1 MAYNKDFPAD
11 DSYLADFPSGER
23 EQIRAIVEDKIVN
36 AGKLQGLAPSNASGQ
51 VPVSNGTV
59 CNNLNADKL
68 DGYDASHFSD
78 DGHLHNNAST
88 STAGFMSAADKT
100 KLDGV
105 ATGAEVNQNA
115 FGNVAVGTSTL
126 QADNKQDTLYIA
138 AGSNVSIAADETNDK
153 ITIGLTGI
161 VPVANGGT
169 GASSLANITVGN
181 ATADA
186 SGNNIAN
193 TYATKADI
201 SNEVTTKNL
210 NSANLTVTGSTSVPT
225 ANADNNS
232 KTIANKAYVDAAINS
247 AVAAAVTSVTKT
259 LSDNMHAQYP
269 VGSYIYSDKANNPA
283 TYLPYMSDT
292 TWVQTAAGRVLIGA
306 GTADSGT
313 VYKAGDKGGEETT
326 GLEIKNLPPHS
337 FSGTTSLD
345 GDHNHNMSLPQRH
358 GGDGQ
363 NTNGTAYFSNGD
375 TSRSSGGNGV
385 GWTSQAGRHQHTF
398 TTNTLG
404 AGVKHNNMPP
414 YQSVYRWVRIA

>member
-11 DSYLADFPSGER
+11 DSYLADFPANER

-36 AGKLQGLAPSNASGQ
+36 AGKLNGLNSSNDTGQ

-59 CNNLNADKL
+59 NTNLNADML
-68 DGYDASHFSD
+68 DGHHEDYFSK
-78 DGHLHNNAST
+78 DGHVHNNAST

-169 GASSLANITVGN
+169 GVSSLANITVGN

-193 TYATKADI
+193 TYAKKTDTYAKTEVDTAI
-201 SNEVTTKNL
+201 S
-210 NSANLTVTGSTSVPT
+210 
-225 ANADNNS
+225 
-232 KTIANKAYVDAAINS
+232 AAINS
-247 AVAAAVTSVTKT
+247 AVAAVTKT

-269 VGSYIYSDKANNPA
+269 VGSYICSDKADNPA

-313 VYKAGDKGGEETT
+313 VYTAGATGGEEKHTLTT
-326 GLEIKNLPPHS
+326 SEMPSHNHAMDGAGEHNHA
-337 FSGTTSLD
+337 FSGVYSNSDTNTTKYENTNDYSRTRAWVHTNYTQNS
-345 GDHNHNMSLPQRH
+345 GNHTHSIHRT
-358 GGDGQ
+358 GDGK
-363 NTNGTAYFSNGD
+363 A
-375 TSRSSGGNGV
+375 
-385 GWTSQAGRHQHTF
+385 
-398 TTNTLG
+398 
-404 AGVKHNNMPP
+404 HNNMPP
-414 YQSVYRWVRIA
+414 YVAVFRWVRTA

>member
-11 DSYLADFPSGER
+11 DSYLADFPANER

-36 AGKLQGLAPSNASGQ
+36 AGKLNGLNSSNATGQ
-51 VPVSNGTV
+51 VPISNGTV
-59 CNNLNADKL
+59 NTNLNSDML
-68 DGYDASHFSD
+68 DGHHSDYFSK
-78 DGHLHNNAST
+78 DGHIHSNAST

-138 AGSNVSIAADETNDK
+138 AGNNISIAADAANDK
-153 ITIGLTGI
+153 LTIGLIGT
-161 VPVANGGT
+161 VPAANGGT
-169 GASSLANITVGN
+169 GNSSV
-181 ATADA
+181 D
-186 SGNNIAN
+186 
-193 TYATKADI
+193 
-201 SNEVTTKNL
+201 TT
-210 NSANLTVTGSTSVPT
+210 PT
-225 ANADNNS
+225 ANSTKMVTSGGVKSALDTKLPLS
-232 KTIANKAYVDAAINS
+232 GGTITGPILYEKTPNDDTELPNKAYVDAAIKS

-269 VGSYIYSDKANNPA
+269 VGSYIYSDKADNPA

-385 GWTSQAGRHQHTF
+385 GWTSQAGRHHHTF

-414 YQSVYRWVRIA
+414 YQSVYRWVRTA

>member
-78 DGHLHNNAST
+78 DGHIHNNAST
-88 STAGFMSAADKT
+88 STAGFMSSADKT

-161 VPVANGGT
+161 IPVANGGT

-193 TYATKADI
+193 TYAKKTDTYAKTEVDTVI
-201 SNEVTTKNL
+201 S
-210 NSANLTVTGSTSVPT
+210 
-225 ANADNNS
+225 
-232 KTIANKAYVDAAINS
+232 AAISS

-313 VYKAGDKGGEETT
+313 VYTAGDTGGEETT

-375 TSRSSGGNGV
+375 TSRPSGGNGV
-385 GWTSQAGRHQHTF
+385 GWTSQAGRHHHTF

-414 YQSVYRWVRIA
+414 YQSVYIWVRTA